1 MTIKDEKK
9 KAARKARRQ
18 VKREEALKLA
28 AEPMA
33 DVEAEAMTDKEAQ
46 EVLENGAEEKS
57 LVVLDAYGNQLYVE
71 EPYMPFGGAQSWSE
85 LESYLEAEST
95 ADAVRET
102 QWEFMKMIENIW
114 GNDDISITEKS
125 ARTAALADGFEN
137 RVSMNAESFKED
149 EPKGFI
155 EKIVDKLKPKKKE
168 QEEIKSSG
176 FVVEKDLKGQHR
188 WFGWVSN
195 KYRDRDGEIISE
207 AAHKEFIEWVYKDA
221 AARMPQL
228 WLWHTPKTAMKER
241 ADWID
246 YADGFLHAS
255 GPLTEKEAK
264 MLEGIDDPGMSHGFF
279 CNKENDIIN
288 KYRSFEGSVLPLKY
302 VANEW
307 TDFATLQQEA
317 KDMFNPQKREFLVG
331 RLGEEKVAEL
341 EASTKDRV
349 EILKELGIEFKEAEE
364 IPVVVKE
371 EEPTPEEP
379 VVEKEATALDAKAI
393 LDALGLSELSEYL
406 EGQSKQVEELTATV
420 KEQSETITAL
430 QKSDDEKIAETLTPR
445 VDVEK
450 DLQPVW
456 LRRLSQ
462 SDVTKAGEE
471 DPLLKEKPGTE
482 SSWISDAMGQYAP
495 DPSAEVPMS

>member
-46 EVLENGAEEKS
+46 EVLEKGAEEKCYDQI
-57 LVVLDAYGNQLYVE
+57 VVIE
-71 EPYMPFGGAQSWSE
+71 EPYVPFGGAQSWRDLEKYLDSE
-85 LESYLEAEST
+85 AT
-95 ADAVRET
+95 TDAVRET
-102 QWEFMKMIENIW
+102 EWEFRSMVDNVLEDKS
-114 GNDDISITEKS
+114 ISITEKS
-125 ARTAALADGFEN
+125 ARIAALADGFEN
-137 RVSMNAESFKED
+137 RVAVNTEAFKEED

-364 IPVVVKE
+364 IPVVEKE

-462 SDVTKAGEE
+462 SEETKAGEE